1 MTKGKNTM
9 KEKILVWNINLAT
22 NRNIE
27 IPYFVGEEI
36 KRQNSDFIILTEFCK
51 TKNYEGFC
59 HKYLK
64 DNGYIYTISNNSD
77 KHNDV
82 LIAWKQEKFQLI
94 EIKNEFQ
101 TTETTPN
108 FTYVLLKNKHGL
120 EFVLAGI
127 RITIENYENRKKQFE
142 FALNELR
149 NYSYVII
156 GGDFNCLRRGT
167 LLHSK
172 WSLYV
177 LSETSKEA
185 GFALITP
192 KGQSIYTEKAISED
206 YEFAEDNFIVK
217 GMTIENELYD
227 RDFALKYSNVYLY
240 EKNFSVYDSYLKRNK
255 WSITIGSGIPDH
267 AILNGYVCFDDN
279 IYMKHQEDYLEDEKY
294 PVDKNLYPDSYV
306 CPRCGRIIKNT
317 GKFSSPD
324 ICDECYRKEE

>member
-27 IPYFVGEEI
+27 IPDFVGEEI

-59 HKYLK
+59 RKFLE

-77 KHNDV
+77 KHNDI

-127 RITIENYENRKKQFE
+127 RITIENNYENRKKQFE

-149 NYSYVII
+149 NYSCVII
-156 GGDFNCLRRGT
+156 GGDFNCFRRGT
-167 LLHSK
+167 LQSEWNLA
-172 WSLYV
+172 V
-177 LSETSKEA
+177 LSETSEKA

-192 KGQSIYTEKAISED
+192 KGQSIYAEKAKSED

-227 RDFALKYSNVYLY
+227 RDFALKYSHVYLY
-240 EKNFSVYDSYLKRNK
+240 EKNFSVYDSKNK
-255 WSITIGSGIPDH
+255 WSIAIGSGIPDH

-279 IYMKHQEDYLEDEKY
+279 NHMKHQEDYLEDEKI
-294 PVDKNLYPDSYV
+294 S
-306 CPRCGRIIKNT
+306 CG
-317 GKFSSPD
+317 
-324 ICDECYRKEE
+324 